1 MGLFGNFKKTEVRSL
16 ENPNAT
22 VSAENFL
29 HIMGWGDVQSSA
41 RVTVNI
47 DNALGVHAVW
57 AAVNFISG
65 TLASLPLEVYR
76 GNERVTDG
84 IGALLNRAINST
96 ASSFQWRKYS
106 YEQVLTGGRSVALIL
121 RNGRGDVTDLVPLD
135 LDLLVLFTC
144 PTLRKAKHSK

>member
-41 RVTVNI
+41 RVTFNI

-121 RNGRGDVTDLVPLD
+121 RNGRGDVSDLVPLD
-135 LDLLVLFTC
+135 PDLLVLFIC